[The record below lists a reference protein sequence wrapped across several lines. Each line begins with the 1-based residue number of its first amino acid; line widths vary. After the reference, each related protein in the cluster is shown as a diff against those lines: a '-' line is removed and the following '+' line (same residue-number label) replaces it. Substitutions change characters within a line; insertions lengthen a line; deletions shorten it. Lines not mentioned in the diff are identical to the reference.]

1 MCKKLVVAGVVL
13 TAFASVAGWFAYKP
27 LLARHYVN
35 KLESSPDDETVD
47 RIADFGEAS
56 VSPLIEMLKRD
67 APASGHASYA
77 LQRVLD
83 RWQPDDPRAPNVARK
98 LASSF
103 ADFSTAG
110 KVGVLELAEMWQGR
124 GADCR
129 DAAAQLVQAGLKDDQ
144 VSTQVRAIIL
154 ALKPEFGLVVD
165 VAPLLKDPKP
175 EVRRAAVLAVGPFR
189 DLVPDEDL
197 LPCLHDADEEVR
209 GRCEA
214 ALKIRGLRDKDVL
227 LGRLITDS
235 SPLKRLEVI
244 RFLPND
250 SQLDPQAWLNRL
262 CQDSSPIVRASAA
275 RFALD
280 PAAEIDA
287 DLSPR
292 VRQMAQSDPDGTV
305 RQIAEFLLRS
315 RERPGAAPR

>member
-1 MCKKLVVAGVVL
+1 
-13 TAFASVAGWFAYKP
+13 
-27 LLARHYVN
+27 
-35 KLESSPDDETVD
+35 
-47 RIADFGEAS
+47 
-56 VSPLIEMLKRD
+56 
-67 APASGHASYA
+67 
-77 LQRVLD
+77 
-83 RWQPDDPRAPNVARK
+83 
-98 LASSF
+98 
-103 ADFSTAG
+103 
-110 KVGVLELAEMWQGR
+110 
-124 GADCR
+124 
-129 DAAAQLVQAGLKDDQ
+129 
-144 VSTQVRAIIL
+144 
-154 ALKPEFGLVVD
+154 
-165 VAPLLKDPKP
+165 
-175 EVRRAAVLAVGPFR
+175 
-189 DLVPDEDL
+189 
-197 LPCLHDADEEVR
+197 VR